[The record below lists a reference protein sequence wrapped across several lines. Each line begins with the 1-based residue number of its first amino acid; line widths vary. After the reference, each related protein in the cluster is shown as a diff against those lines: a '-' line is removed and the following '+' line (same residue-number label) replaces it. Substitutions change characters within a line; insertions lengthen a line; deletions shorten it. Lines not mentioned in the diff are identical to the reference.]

1 MTAAFNLSQL
11 ANNLNSAGQ
20 LDATDGLVGTVPV
33 TNGGTGL
40 SSLVANNVIL
50 GNGTNSVQA
59 VAPSTNENVLRSN
72 GSTWV
77 SSALSSLSSFDRS
90 LSSSGYQRL
99 PGGLIIQWGAA
110 NIPGNTKQAIA
121 LPIAFPNVCVSV
133 ACGGDWVNENGWTPY
148 GGYPNN
154 TTSIF
159 LFSVDDPPSVDT
171 VWYIAIGY

>member
-20 LDATDGLVGTVPV
+20 LDATDGLVGVIPV
-33 TNGGTGL
+33 SNGGTGL
-40 SSLVANNVIL
+40 SSLTANNVIL
-50 GNGTNSVQA
+50 GNGTGSVQA

-90 LSSSGYQRL
+90 LTVSGYQKL
-99 PGGLIIQWGAA
+99 PGGMIIQWGNASIA
-110 NIPGNTKQAIA
+110 GNYKQYIGF
-121 LPIAFPNVCVSV
+121 PIAFPNVCASLTS
-133 ACGGDWVNENGWTPY
+133 GSDWAGENGWAPC
-148 GGYPNN
+148 GGYPNDR
-154 TTSIF
+154 
-159 LFSVDDPPSVDT
+159 FSCYLWNIAEPETRT